1 MDWKVERTNKKL
13 SGRLDEIVAKRMR
26 VRDRGSK
33 DFLSVI
39 LNARETETVS
49 KNVFSPDYISAVTY
63 EHLLAGSATTSFTLS
78 SIVYLVSG
86 HREVE
91 TKLLAEIDGFGPRDL
106 VPTAQDLQTKFPYL
120 DQASRLS
127 GFLGLF

>member
-1 MDWKVERTNKKL
+1 M
-13 SGRLDEIVAKRMR
+13 AKRMR
-26 VRDRGSK
+26 DTQRGSK

-78 SIVYLVSG
+78 SIVYLVAG
-86 HREVE
+86 HPEVE
-91 TKLLAEIDGFGPRDL
+91 RKLVEEIDGFGPHDL
-106 VPTAQDLQTKFPYL
+106 MPTAHDLQTRFPYL
-120 DQASRLS
+120 DQASVWCFVLYICGYFLS
-127 GFLGLF
+127 VIHRFMSF